1 MLENWFI
8 ESFGA
13 FYPLV
18 YAHRSDQAAEQETRF
33 ALDITG
39 CDPAL
44 PLLDC
49 GCGTGRH
56 LYWLSRNV
64 HLAVGLDFSLPL
76 LCAAREKLNMAVPLV
91 RGDMRSLPFAND
103 TFGCLCSF
111 FTSFGYFTDEDNNR
125 TVSEWARVLKPG
137 GVLFLDYLNSARI
150 RLDLKPESRRTTT
163 QWTIEEFRW
172 IDEKLKRVNK
182 RIQIRD
188 SRGNLR
194 EFHESV
200 RLYEPE
206 ELKTLLA
213 GHHLE
218 TEKCFGTYDGQPW
231 SPPADRLIL
240 VARRKS
246 V

>member
-1 MLENWFI
+1 
-8 ESFGA
+8 
-13 FYPLV
+13 
-18 YAHRSDQAAEQETRF
+18 
-33 ALDITG
+33 
-39 CDPAL
+39 
-44 PLLDC
+44 
-49 GCGTGRH
+49 
-56 LYWLSRNV
+56 
-64 HLAVGLDFSLPL
+64 
-76 LCAAREKLNMAVPLV
+76 
-91 RGDMRSLPFAND
+91 
-103 TFGCLCSF
+103 
-111 FTSFGYFTDEDNNR
+111 
-125 TVSEWARVLKPG
+125 
-137 GVLFLDYLNSARI
+137 
-150 RLDLKPESRRTTT
+150 
-163 QWTIEEFRW
+163 
-172 IDEKLKRVNK
+172 VNK